1 MRVDRRSRRRKSQ
14 TKGYLLSAAAL
25 LLLVGVFAAGALSFA
40 GKAGQKGEESLRR
53 AVTRASVQ
61 CYAIEGRYPPSV
73 EYLEEHYGIVI
84 DRDRYHVFYDG
95 WASNVMPDITV
106 LPAEPDSQEKEGT
119 S

>member
-25 LLLVGVFAAGALSFA
+25 LLLVGEFAVGALSFA

-73 EYLEEHYGIVI
+73 EYLEENYGVRI
-84 DRDRYHVFYDG
+84 DRDRYNVFYNG
-95 WASNVMPDITV
+95 FASNVMPEIV
-106 LPAEPDSQEKEGT
+106 INPIEEEEARR
-119 S
+119 

>member
-14 TKGYLLSAAAL
+14 TKGYLLSATAL
-25 LLLVGVFAAGALSFA
+25 LLLVGVFAVGALSFA

-73 EYLEEHYGIVI
+73 EYLEENYGVRI
-84 DRDRYHVFYDG
+84 DRDRYNVFYNG
-95 WASNVMPDITV
+95 FASNVMPEIV
-106 LPAEPDSQEKEGT
+106 INPIEEEEARR
-119 S
+119 

>member
-25 LLLVGVFAAGALSFA
+25 LLLVGVFAVGALSFA
-40 GKAGQKGEESLRR
+40 RKAGQKGEESLRR

-73 EYLEEHYGIVI
+73 EYLEENYGVRI
-84 DRDRYHVFYDG
+84 DRDRYNVFYNG
-95 WASNVMPDITV
+95 FASNVMPEIV
-106 LPAEPDSQEKEGT
+106 INPIEEEEARR
-119 S
+119 

>member
-1 MRVDRRSRRRKSQ
+1 MRVDRRSRRRKGQ

-73 EYLEEHYGIVI
+73 EYLEENYGVRI
-84 DRDRYHVFYDG
+84 DRDRYNVFYNG
-95 WASNVMPDITV
+95 FASNVMPEIV
-106 LPAEPDSQEKEGT
+106 INPIVEEEARR
-119 S
+119 

>member
-25 LLLVGVFAAGALSFA
+25 LLLVGVFAAGALACA

-73 EYLEEHYGIVI
+73 EYLEENYGVRI
-84 DRDRYHVFYDG
+84 DRDRYNVFYNG
-95 WASNVMPDITV
+95 FASNVMPEIV
-106 LPAEPDSQEKEGT
+106 INPIEEEEARR
-119 S
+119 

>member
-25 LLLVGVFAAGALSFA
+25 LLLVGVFAVGALSFA

-61 CYAIEGRYPPSV
+61 CYAIEGR
-73 EYLEEHYGIVI
+73 
-84 DRDRYHVFYDG
+84 
-95 WASNVMPDITV
+95 
-106 LPAEPDSQEKEGT
+106 
-119 S
+119 

>member
-73 EYLEEHYGIVI
+73 EYLEEHYGIVV
-84 DRDRYHVFYDG
+84 DTDRYAVFYDG
-95 WASNVMPDITV
+95 FASNLMPDITV
-106 LPAEPDSQEKEGT
+106 IPLEKEE
-119 S
+119 SSL

>member
-25 LLLVGVFAAGALSFA
+25 LLLVGVFAAGALYFA

-73 EYLEEHYGIVI
+73 EYLEENYGVRI
-84 DRDRYHVFYDG
+84 DRDRYNVFYNG
-95 WASNVMPDITV
+95 FASNVMPEIV
-106 LPAEPDSQEKEGT
+106 INPIEEEEARR
-119 S
+119 

>member
-1 MRVDRRSRRRKSQ
+1 MLHVQVQKEKRSLS
-14 TKGYLLSAAAL
+14 GYLLSL
-25 LLLVGVFAAGALSFA
+25 LLFLAVLFFFLFGVRAMES
-40 GKAGQKGEESLRR
+40 KSEEESLASLRNAIQR
-53 AVTRASVQ
+53 ACVQ

-84 DRDRYHVFYDG
+84 DRDRYHLFYDG

>member
-25 LLLVGVFAAGALSFA
+25 LLLVGVFAVGALSFA
-40 GKAGQKGEESLRR
+40 GKAGQKGEEPLRR

-73 EYLEEHYGIVI
+73 EYLEENYGVRI
-84 DRDRYHVFYDG
+84 DRDRYNVFYNG
-95 WASNVMPDITV
+95 FASNVMPEIV
-106 LPAEPDSQEKEGT
+106 INPIEEEEARR
-119 S
+119 

>member
-25 LLLVGVFAAGALSFA
+25 LLLVGVFAVGALSFA

-73 EYLEEHYGIVI
+73 EYLEENYGVQIN
-84 DRDRYHVFYDG
+84 RKKYNMFYDG
-95 WASNVMPDITV
+95 FASNVMPEINII
-106 LPAEPDSQEKEGT
+106 PIEEQGASE
-119 S
+119 

>member
-25 LLLVGVFAAGALSFA
+25 LLLVGVFAVGALSFA

-73 EYLEEHYGIVI
+73 EYLEENYGGP
-84 DRDRYHVFYDG
+84 H
-95 WASNVMPDITV
+95 
-106 LPAEPDSQEKEGT
+106 
-119 S
+119 

>member
-25 LLLVGVFAAGALSFA
+25 LLLVGVFAVGALSFA
-40 GKAGQKGEESLRR
+40 GKAGPKGEESLRR

-73 EYLEEHYGIVI
+73 EYLEENYGVRI
-84 DRDRYHVFYDG
+84 DRDRYNVFYNG
-95 WASNVMPDITV
+95 FASNVMPEFVIN
-106 LPAEPDSQEKEGT
+106 PIEEEEARR
-119 S
+119 

>member
-1 MRVDRRSRRRKSQ
+1 MLHVQVQKEKRSLS
-14 TKGYLLSAAAL
+14 GYLLSL
-25 LLLVGVFAAGALSFA
+25 LLFLAVLFFFLFGVRAMES
-40 GKAGQKGEESLRR
+40 KSEEESLASLRNAIQR
-53 AVTRASVQ
+53 ACVQ
-61 CYAIEGRYPPSV
+61 CYAIGGRYPPSV

-84 DRDRYHVFYDG
+84 DRDRYYVFYDG

>member
-25 LLLVGVFAAGALSFA
+25 LLLVGVFAVGALS
-40 GKAGQKGEESLRR
+40 GQKGEESLRR

-73 EYLEEHYGIVI
+73 EYLEENYGVRI
-84 DRDRYHVFYDG
+84 DRDRYNVFYNG
-95 WASNVMPDITV
+95 FASNVMPEIV
-106 LPAEPDSQEKEGT
+106 INPIEEEEARR
-119 S
+119 

>member
-25 LLLVGVFAAGALSFA
+25 LLLVGVFAVGALSFA
-40 GKAGQKGEESLRR
+40 GKAGQKGEESLHR

-73 EYLEEHYGIVI
+73 EYLEENYGVRI
-84 DRDRYHVFYDG
+84 DRDRYNVFYNG
-95 WASNVMPDITV
+95 FASNVMPEIV
-106 LPAEPDSQEKEGT
+106 INPIEEEEARR
-119 S
+119 